1 MAIYTRQELSW
12 TALRH
17 ILHSWKRKQ
26 FSRGAF
32 ESKRNLKWWPRCT
45 WSLETEGLAAERIIS
60 GGDAVV
66 HVSVH
71 ISFYLI
77 SRTNYCLKLMYTG
90 LLTSF
95 FNWLFYM
102 ESDIIIKQQNVI
114 MNWGLHLKNKLCYFF
129 RLVKHRLLS
138 VIFLG
143 RTVVSVHSL
152 SS

>member
-1 MAIYTRQELSW
+1 M
-12 TALRH
+12 
-17 ILHSWKRKQ
+17 LHLIFRDKEW
-26 FSRGAF
+26 GV
-32 ESKRNLKWWPRCT
+32 
-45 WSLETEGLAAERIIS
+45 ERITS

-66 HVSVH
+66 HISVY

-77 SRTNYCLKLMYTG
+77 SRTNCCLKLRYTG

-102 ESDIIIKQQNVI
+102 ESDNIIKQQNVI
-114 MNWGLHLKNKLCYFF
+114 MNCGLHLKNKLCYFF

-152 SS
+152 SSQHSTQMVIRLQGTCRIHIRV